1 MAEGEHAEILGISL
15 IDDQLRIVEGRRSSD
30 EFNITQLAQGR
41 TRHPFDFEAF
51 ADKNMPRR
59 FAEDITRLYETRD
72 FQMKQAAF
80 SLDSQMVLIKKLPVD
95 NKLDAEKIEPQ
106 VTWEVEQFAISPISE
121 YIIDY
126 EPLGSNGTAANQDML
141 VVIVRKK
148 IIEFL
153 KEIFKNTDLQ
163 LKVIDVDI
171 FSAHRALQ
179 LNYDYN
185 NVEKIGLIDVG
196 ERKIHFSI
204 LKERKYFLSQDV
216 TFPAIDKNQENRLDS
231 TTRLISKEL
240 RRILLDHQLGKKV
253 EDLNEIFLYGES
265 VEDAVLEELQNN
277 HDVRIERADPF
288 KKIKLMAKA
297 KENIGEARTEPYMIS
312 VGAALRGIQ

>member
-1 MAEGEHAEILGISL
+1 MAEVEHTQILGISL
-15 IDDQLRIVEGRRSSD
+15 IDDQLRIVEGRRSSN
-30 EFNITQLAQGR
+30 EFQIIQLAQGR
-41 TRHPFDFEAF
+41 TRHPFNFEAF
-51 ADKNMPRR
+51 VDKNMPRR

-80 SLDSQMVLIKKLPVD
+80 SLDSRMVLIKKLPVD
-95 NKLDAEKIEPQ
+95 NKLDADEIEPQ
-106 VTWEVEQFAISPISE
+106 VNWEVRQFTISPVSE
-121 YIIDY
+121 YIVDY
-126 EPLGSNGTAANQDML
+126 EPLKSNGTDANQDML
-141 VVIVRKK
+141 VVVVRKK

-153 KEIFKNTDLQ
+153 KEIFKHTDLQ

-185 NVEKIGLIDVG
+185 NVAKIGLIDVG

-204 LKERKYFLSQDV
+204 LKERKYYLSQDI
-216 TFPAIDKNQENRLDS
+216 TFPAIDKNHENRLDS

-240 RRILLDHQLGKKV
+240 RRILLDHQLGQKI
-253 EDLNEIFLYGES
+253 EDLSEIFLYGES
-265 VEDAVLEELQNN
+265 VEDGILEALQNN

-288 KKIKLMAKA
+288 RKIKLMAKA
-297 KENIGEARTEPYMIS
+297 KENIGESRAETYMIS